1 MIPWLGCSERVIYGS
16 NALRIGKTTL
26 TGIENSEVMDGAD
39 SGVCQCQVIASEE
52 ELRVVIIM

>member
-1 MIPWLGCSERVIYGS
+1 VIYGS